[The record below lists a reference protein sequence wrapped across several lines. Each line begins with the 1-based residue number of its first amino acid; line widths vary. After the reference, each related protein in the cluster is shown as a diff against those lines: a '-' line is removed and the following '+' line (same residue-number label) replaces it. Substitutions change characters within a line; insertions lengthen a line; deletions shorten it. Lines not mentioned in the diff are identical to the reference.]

1 MRHHTPLGFVIPDD
15 SMPNLQRLAQRPETP
30 PKDRGSPEPG
40 MVVTLGRRRL
50 ILLGCL
56 Q

>member
-15 SMPNLQRLAQRPETP
+15 AMPNLQRLAQRPETP
-30 PKDRGSPEPG
+30 PKDRSPAGPG
-40 MVVTLGRRRL
+40 MVVAIGRRRL